1 MAREVVFQGQRLW
14 WWQGASPRL
23 PDPVLVLPEGPRV
36 HRVPEDAPLPVGVQS
51 LGLREAYGVL
61 PFDDWLRAGRAWQW
75 LAWSEAHRHC
85 GACGTELVPGEGAG
99 RKCPACG
106 LQVFPAA
113 STAIIVLIRR
123 EGELLLARSPRFK
136 PGVYSAVAGFTEP
149 GESLEQAV
157 HREVMEELGVRIH
170 RLSYFSSQPWPF
182 PNGLMVGFKAE
193 YLDGDLSPD
202 PAEIEDAR
210 WFRLDDLPELPGE
223 LSIARW
229 LMEDALGRR
238 VAPSWESWAVSSSS

>member
-1 MAREVVFQGQRLW
+1 MKVVFQGNRLW
-14 WWQGASPRL
+14 CWTGPAPAL
-23 PDPVLVLPEGPRV
+23 PEPALVLPEGLQV
-36 HRVPEDAPLPVGVQS
+36 HRIPEGEAVPAGVQS
-51 LGLREAYGVL
+51 LGLREAHGIL
-61 PFDDWLRAGRAWQW
+61 AREDWLRAGRGWQW
-75 LAWSEAHRHC
+75 LVWSEAHRHC
-85 GACGTELVPGEGAG
+85 GACGTPLEPGETTG

-113 STAIIVLIRR
+113 ATAVIVLIRR
-123 EGELLLARSPRFK
+123 EGELLLARSPHFK
-136 PGVYSAVAGFTEP
+136 PGVYSAVAGFAEP
-149 GESLEQAV
+149 GEALEQAV

-193 YLDGDLSPD
+193 YLDGELRPD
-202 PAEIEDAR
+202 PGEIEDAR
-210 WFRLDDLPELPGE
+210 WFSLDRLPELPGE

-238 VAPSWESWAVSSSS
+238 LAPSWAP

>member
-1 MAREVVFQGQRLW
+1 MEVVFQGKHLW
-14 WWQGASPRL
+14 WWQGPAPRL
-23 PDPVLVLPEGPRV
+23 PEPVLVLPEGSRV
-36 HRVPEDAPLPVGVQS
+36 HRVPEGAPLPAGVHA

-61 PFDDWLRAGRAWQW
+61 PWVDWLRAGRAWQW

-85 GACGTELVPGEGAG
+85 GACGTPLAAGEGSG

-113 STAIIVLIRR
+113 STAVIVLIRR
-123 EGELLLARSPRFK
+123 EGELLLARSPHFK
-136 PGVYSAVAGFTEP
+136 PGVYSGVAGFAEP

-170 RLSYFSSQPWPF
+170 RLGYFSSQPWPF
-182 PNGLMVGFKAE
+182 PNGLMVGFKAD
-193 YLDGDLSPD
+193 YLDGELRPD

-210 WFRLDDLPELPGE
+210 WFPLAGLPELPGE

-238 VAPSWESWAVSSSS
+238 MAPAWEA

>member
-1 MAREVVFQGQRLW
+1 MDVVFQGTRLW
-14 WWQGASPRL
+14 WWQGASPQL
-23 PDPVLVLPEGPRV
+23 PEPVLVLPEGHRV
-36 HRVPEDAPLPVGVQS
+36 HRVAEDAPVPVGVQS
-51 LGLREAYGVL
+51 LGLREAYGLL
-61 PFDDWLRAGRAWQW
+61 PFDHWLGAGRAWQW
-75 LAWSEAHRHC
+75 LTWSEAHRRC
-85 GACGTELVPGEGAG
+85 GACGAPLEPGEGAG
-99 RKCPACG
+99 RRCPACG

-136 PGVYSAVAGFTEP
+136 PGVYSAVAGFVEP

-157 HREVMEELGVRIH
+157 HREVSEELGVRIH
-170 RLSYFSSQPWPF
+170 RLAYFSSQPWPF
-182 PNGLMVGFKAE
+182 PNGLMVGFKAD
-193 YLDGDLSPD
+193 YLGGDLRPD

-210 WFRLDDLPELPGE
+210 WFRLDSLPELPAE

-238 VAPSWESWAVSSSS
+238 AAPSWEP